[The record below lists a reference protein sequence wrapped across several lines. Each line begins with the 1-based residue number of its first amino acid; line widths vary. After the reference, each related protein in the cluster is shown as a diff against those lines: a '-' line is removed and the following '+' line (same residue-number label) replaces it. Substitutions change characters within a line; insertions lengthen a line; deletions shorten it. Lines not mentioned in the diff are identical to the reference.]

1 MQAKCLVSCNDGSG
15 ADHLRQRELIDFG
28 NVMFIP
34 SKPENDIL
42 KTSSSNSYCSEP
54 LRESNDESIG
64 YRHMS
69 DADVRKSRCHLNGVL
84 RKNVI
89 LSENNKCPPP
99 IFTRN
104 QRKLVV
110 QAWKHVHTHIQE
122 VLIFSRYFS
131 ILTKTTTNF
140 EQSFQYQCGNDFLF
154 RRVLKSLSNCFIT
167 LLRF

>member
-34 SKPENDIL
+34 GKPENDIL
-42 KTSSSNSYCSEP
+42 KTSSSNSYSSDP
-54 LRESNDESIG
+54 PRESNDETNG
-64 YRHMS
+64 CRHMS
-69 DADVRKSRCHLNGVL
+69 EADVRKSRCHLNGVL

-104 QRKLVV
+104 QKKLVV
-110 QAWKHVHTHIQE
+110 QAWKHVHAHIEE
-122 VLIFSRYFS
+122 VLICS
-131 ILTKTTTNF
+131 
-140 EQSFQYQCGNDFLF
+140 SFLVY
-154 RRVLKSLSNCFIT
+154 
-167 LLRF
+167 

>member
-28 NVMFIP
+28 NVLQI
-34 SKPENDIL
+34 SGKPEGDIL

-54 LRESNDESIG
+54 SRESNYETNG
-64 YRHMS
+64 CRHMS

-84 RKNVI
+84 RENVI

-104 QRKLVV
+104 QKKLVV
-110 QAWKHVHTHIQE
+110 QAWKHVHAHIQE
-122 VLIFSRYFS
+122 VLIFSSYFG
-131 ILTKTTTNF
+131 ILKF
-140 EQSFQYQCGNDFLF
+140 RRIIAISMCHFFLF
-154 RRVLKSLSNCFIT
+154 RRVSKSLLNCSIT
-167 LLRF
+167 ILKF

>member
-1 MQAKCLVSCNDGSG
+1 MILMYYEDSERTFPKSRYALLSCTSNEVQAKCLVSCNDGSG

-34 SKPENDIL
+34 GKPKNDIL
-42 KTSSSNSYCSEP
+42 KTSYSNSNCSEP
-54 LRESNDESIG
+54 LRETNDESIG
-64 YRHMS
+64 YRHIS

-104 QRKLVV
+104 QKKLVV
-110 QAWKHVHTHIQE
+110 QAWKHVHTQIQE
-122 VLIFSRYFS
+122 VHIF
-131 ILTKTTTNF
+131 L
-140 EQSFQYQCGNDFLF
+140 SF
-154 RRVLKSLSNCFIT
+154 
-167 LLRF
+167 

>member
-28 NVMFIP
+28 NVLQI
-34 SKPENDIL
+34 SGKPEGDIL

-54 LRESNDESIG
+54 SRESNYETNG
-64 YRHMS
+64 CRHMS

-122 VLIFSRYFS
+122 VQIFSRYFS
-131 ILTKTTTNF
+131 ILTLFILTSHFNINVAIIF
-140 EQSFQYQCGNDFLF
+140 VF
-154 RRVLKSLSNCFIT
+154 RRALKSLLNCFIT